1 MKRTYRVLELCGLL
15 LLLGATLWAQNVAVI
30 KGRVLD
36 PSGAAVPKA
45 SVIVSG
51 PNSTVQVLETD
62 SSGNYSSTGNIPPG
76 SYTVRVTAAGFG
88 LGEKTFDLPAGRVST
103 LDVTLSVATEKQ
115 EVTVSD
121 TQTVQLDP
129 AQNAGALI
137 LKEEDLD
144 ILSDDPDD
152 LQADLLA
159 LAGPSVGP
167 NGGQIFVDGFSN
179 GQLPPKDSIREI
191 RINSNPFSAEYDKVG
206 FGRIEIFTK
215 PGTDKLRGSGQ
226 FNFGDNALNARNP
239 YATTKPPFQQR
250 TFDVQLNR
258 VF

>member
-1 MKRTYRVLELCGLL
+1 M
-15 LLLGATLWAQNVAVI
+15 
-30 KGRVLD
+30 
-36 PSGAAVPKA
+36 
-45 SVIVSG
+45 
-51 PNSTVQVLETD
+51 
-62 SSGNYSSTGNIPPG
+62 
-76 SYTVRVTAAGFG
+76 
-88 LGEKTFDLPAGRVST
+88 
-103 LDVTLSVATEKQ
+103 TLSVATEKQ

-179 GQLPPKDSIREI
+179 GQLPPKESIREI

-250 TFDVQLNR
+250 TFDVNLTGSLNKKTTFNLELQHR
-258 VF
+258 AQDETSFVNATGLDALFNPIRIQSEHSESDQRERNSAPRIDYALTPGSITLQFRYTEHAFRQYK